1 MKNILWQTILIS
13 AVFDL
18 VSLLSLSVLPGHKS
32 LSSRAVWVATH
43 SQRLISAGQNFI
55 FQAELLH
62 ASNLLPFHT
71 SLPTPLPRKLRG
83 GARRPRWASDHG
95 AKSNPQFDSV
105 FWDCQSVA
113 CNVSWHFHNPR
124 ASLKC
129 PSFYSGKVSFLLP
142 VMFSFAAKGIKRYN
156 PVNWRVIDW
165 PWPCASLFLFLPLSQ
180 KTWF

>member
-1 MKNILWQTILIS
+1 MHLIS
-13 AVFDL
+13 FL
-18 VSLLSLSVLPGHKS
+18 FTRLFQHHFPE
-32 LSSRAVWVATH
+32 SS
-43 SQRLISAGQNFI
+43 
-55 FQAELLH
+55 AEEPDSP
-62 ASNLLPFHT
+62 AER
-71 SLPTPLPRKLRG
+71 PTTEPNPI
-83 GARRPRWASDHG
+83 
-95 AKSNPQFDSV
+95 PQFDSL
-105 FWDCQSVA
+105 FWDCQLVA

-180 KTWF
+180 ETWFLNYMKSSKGLVDHCLFSHVKGSLQNDFKMTKNQLLFIRSWYWMNEDVLRMQWAPHKME